1 MNLLGVSGVY
11 TAPDGSHHAA
21 LVAALVVST
30 HAGPWNVDVVV
41 FRSVDGAVAMHTER
55 HAMVVGYGSTSPH
68 SFAPASRVGV

>member
-21 LVAALVVST
+21 L
-30 HAGPWNVDVVV
+30 
-41 FRSVDGAVAMHTER
+41 AMHTER

>member
-1 MNLLGVSGVY
+1 MNLLGVSGIY
-11 TAPDGSHHAA
+11 TAPDGSHH
-21 LVAALVVST
+21 AALVVST

-41 FRSVDGAVAMHTER
+41 VRSVDGAVAMHTER